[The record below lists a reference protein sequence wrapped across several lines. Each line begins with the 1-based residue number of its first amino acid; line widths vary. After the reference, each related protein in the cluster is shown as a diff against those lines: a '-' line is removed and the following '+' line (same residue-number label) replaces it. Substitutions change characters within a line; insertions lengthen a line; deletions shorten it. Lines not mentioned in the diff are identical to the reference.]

1 MMKNFLSII
10 LAALLVMTV
19 VPLSVFAYEG
29 EPTEPPV
36 QEEYQQVD
44 DNDDEK
50 FSITEILAMPLAVVL
65 LPIYIVSGILEI
77 VIGAGAYGSFFSL
90 TWIVLIFDEIGE
102 LIRG

>member
-1 MMKNFLSII
+1 MKKLLSII
-10 LAALLVMTV
+10 LAITMAITV

-29 EPTEPPV
+29 EPAEPPV

-50 FSITEILAMPLAVVL
+50 FSITEILLMPLAVLVS
-65 LPIYIVSGILEI
+65 PIYLVINIVEGAFA
-77 VIGAGAYGSFFSL
+77 AGALGSFFSL
-90 TWIVLIFDEIGE
+90 AWIAEIFSEIGE